1 METLKKKPRVKV
13 KITKSS
19 YAFNPPDHDMNSRFL
34 IGWPGYRIANNKSGL
49 GYVETV
55 AELAH
60 MEGVMIRWL
69 MTGKFRTHNIFY
81 LLGMAVIGM
90 LYGGIPAIL
99 ILNEVLVN
107 GNGGYLILL
116 VTALPNIAIGILLLI
131 NLALSITDWNENSIM
146 GD

>member
-1 METLKKKPRVKV
+1 METPKKKPRVQI

-19 YAFNPPDHDMNSRFL
+19 FAFHPSDYDKNARFL
-34 IGWPGYRIANNKSGL
+34 IGWPGYRTRSNKSGL

-69 MTGKFRTHNIFY
+69 MTGKFRTHNPFY
-81 LLGMAVIGM
+81 LIAMAVMGSF
-90 LYGGIPAIL
+90 YGGIPAIL
-99 ILNEVLVN
+99 ILHEVIVN
-107 GNGGYLILL
+107 GRWSVFVLL
-116 VTALPNIAIGILLLI
+116 LTALPNIAIGLLLLV
-131 NLALSITDWNENSIM
+131 NLVLSILDRNGKSIT

>member
-1 METLKKKPRVKV
+1 MEKTKKKPRVKV

-34 IGWPGYRIANNKSGL
+34 IGWPGYRTRSNKSGL
-49 GYVETV
+49 GYVDTA

-69 MTGKFRTHNIFY
+69 MTGRFRTHNPIYLIF
-81 LLGMAVIGM
+81 MAFYGIF
-90 LYGGIPAIL
+90 YGGIPAIL
-99 ILNEVLVN
+99 TFHEVFIVGRSELLPL
-107 GNGGYLILL
+107 LIGLF
-116 VTALPNIAIGILLLI
+116 PQIAIGLLVLI
-131 NLALSITDWNENSIM
+131 NLCLSIVDRKGKSIT